1 MLTRAEFSM
10 LLSATS
16 VSATWREAKSPNR
29 TANLRVILAPIDKS
43 DEVLVNAY
51 GIGGHTIQFL
61 ADALP
66 VAPVKF
72 DSIAAGGK
80 THIFDTVIEQHERGN
95 GTLVYYICHSKT

>member
-16 VSATWREAKSPNR
+16 VAAVWTEAKAPHR

-66 VAPVKF
+66 VAPLKLDAVA
-72 DSIAAGGK
+72 SGGK
-80 THIFDTVIEQHERGN
+80 SHIIGTVVEQHERGN
-95 GTLVYYICHSKT
+95 GTLVYYICHCKS